1 VFCRC
6 QPLNAEEIAEGAL
19 TAIDFESAKYGELI
33 VKGTYLP
40 KKYSNLIPSSALK
53 SEDDQGSSFY
63 KAIIHFACIVS
74 MYPILLT
81 MYLIQPMC
89 RKGV

>member
-1 VFCRC
+1 MFCRC
-6 QPLNAEEIAEGAL
+6 RPLTAEEIAEGAL
-19 TAIDFESAKYGELI
+19 TAIDFESAKNGELI
-33 VKGTYLP
+33 VKGHV
-40 KKYSNLIPSSALK
+40 SSEKVFKFDAVCCL
-53 SEDDQGSSFY
+53 EDDQGNSFY
-63 KAIIHFACIVS
+63 KAIIHFACFVS